1 VLKLH
6 APQASGGQVAPGDR
20 RAVSAL
26 ALATVAAWAALV
38 SVASG
43 MQIAALPFLGAWA
56 LMMTAMMLPSAA
68 PLVLVHAR
76 AGRGT
81 AFLTTGYLLVWAA
94 TGAAAY
100 AVTKLVD
107 PMIVSDTVKG
117 AVLVAAGVYQ
127 LTPAKSV
134 CLKRCRSPVDFLM
147 QRWHQG
153 RVGALRLGFAHGLFC
168 VGCCWAL
175 MAVLVLAV
183 AMSPA
188 WAAAIAA
195 VVFAEKVLPRGE
207 AIARL
212 LAVALVAFGLVTAL
226 G

>member
-1 VLKLH
+1 VQHLH
-6 APQASGGQVAPGDR
+6 ATEGR
-20 RAVSAL
+20 RLAVL
-26 ALATVAAWAALV
+26 AAATVAAWAALA

-43 MQIAALPFLGAWA
+43 MQIDLLPFLGAWA

-81 AFLTTGYLLVWAA
+81 AFLATGDLLLWAA
-94 TGAAAY
+94 PGAAAY
-100 AVTKLVD
+100 GVTKLVD
-107 PMIVSDTVKG
+107 PMMVSGAVKG
-117 AVLVAAGVYQ
+117 GVLVGAGVYQ
-127 LTPAKSV
+127 LTPVKSV
-134 CLKRCRSPVDFLM
+134 CLKRCRSPLDFLM
-147 QRWHQG
+147 QRWRPG
-153 RVGALRLGFAHGLFC
+153 RLGTLRLGFAHGLYC

-207 AIARL
+207 TIARV
-212 LAVALVAFGLVTAL
+212 LAVALVAVGLVTAF

>member
-1 VLKLH
+1 VQHLH
-6 APQASGGQVAPGDR
+6 VRQASGIQVVSGDR
-20 RAVSAL
+20 RPLAAL
-26 ALATVAAWAALV
+26 AVVTVCAWAVLLFA
-38 SVASG
+38 ASG
-43 MQIAALPFLGAWA
+43 MQMDVVTFLAAWT

-68 PLVLVHAR
+68 PLVVVHAR

-81 AFLTTGYLLVWAA
+81 GFLATGYLLVWAA

-100 AVTKLVD
+100 GATRLVD
-107 PMIVSDTVKG
+107 PMMVSNAVKG
-117 AVLVAAGVYQ
+117 SVLVAAGVYQ
-127 LTPAKSV
+127 LTPLEHL
-134 CLKRCRSPVDFLM
+134 CLKRCRSPLDFLM
-147 QRWHQG
+147 QRWRPG
-153 RVGALRLGFAHGLFC
+153 RLGALRLGVDHGLFC

-195 VVFAEKVLPRGE
+195 AVFAEKVLPRGE
-207 AIARL
+207 AIARV
-212 LAVALVAFGLVTAL
+212 LAVALLAFGLVTAF

>member
-1 VLKLH
+1 VH
-6 APQASGGQVAPGDR
+6 QVYERRADR
-20 RAVSAL
+20 R
-26 ALATVAAWAALV
+26 ALATVALVTVAAWAVLV

-43 MQIAALPFLGAWA
+43 MQIAALPFLGAWT

-81 AFLTTGYLLVWAA
+81 AFLATGYLLVWAA

-100 AVTKLVD
+100 GITQLVD
-107 PMIVSDTVKG
+107 PMMVADTVKG
-117 AVLVAAGVYQ
+117 AVLIGAGVYQ
-127 LTPAKSV
+127 LTPAKGL
-134 CLKRCRSPVDFLM
+134 CLKRCRSPLDFLM
-147 QRWHQG
+147 QRWRPG
-153 RVGALRLGFAHGLFC
+153 RLGALRLGFAHGLYC

-195 VVFAEKVLPRGE
+195 MVFAEKVLPRGE

-212 LAVALVAFGLVTAL
+212 LAVALVAFGLVTAF